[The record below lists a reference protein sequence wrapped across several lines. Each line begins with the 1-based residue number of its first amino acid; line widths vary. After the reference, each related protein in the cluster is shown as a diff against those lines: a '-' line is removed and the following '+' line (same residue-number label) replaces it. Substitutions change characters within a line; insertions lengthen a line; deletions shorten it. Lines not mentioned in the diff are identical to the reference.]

1 MIADN
6 LKRIEATVPEGVK
19 LVAVSKFHPNEAIT
33 EAYEA
38 GMKCFGENRPQE
50 MLEKATTLPMKD
62 LEWHFIGNLQTNKV
76 KIVVPHAVLIHSMS
90 NTRLVEEIDK
100 CAAKIGK
107 VQDVLIELHV
117 AGEETKQGFTP
128 EEALETFTAD
138 YVGRFKNIRIC
149 GVMGMASNTDDQNRV
164 REDFKAIKACFE
176 RLKETTFAGREEFSE
191 VSMGMSGD
199 YLIAIE
205 EGSTIVRVGSA
216 IFGPRQY

>member
-1 MIADN
+1 MRKVIDFAKVYETAEAAEV
-6 LKRIEATVPEGVK
+6 LRVSPRTIQQLCRMKRI
-19 LVAVSKFHPNEAIT
+19 
-33 EAYEA
+33 
-38 GMKCFGENRPQE
+38 
-50 MLEKATTLPMKD
+50 
-62 LEWHFIGNLQTNKV
+62 
-76 KIVVPHAVLIHSMS
+76 
-90 NTRLVEEIDK
+90 

-117 AGEETKQGFTP
+117 AGEGTKQGFTP

-176 RLKETTFAGREEFSE
+176 KFRETVFAGHDEFREI
-191 VSMGMSGD
+191 SMGMSGD